1 MDTTREPV
9 RSAQRSGVAL
19 LVVLVALVALVVVF
33 SSRGNR
39 EQSAGPSDAGPE
51 AQPRALSAPPTLGSD
66 ELATIGVFEQA
77 SPSVA
82 FIVNRAIRRDFFSL
96 NPVEVPQGSGSGVVW
111 DEAGHV
117 ITNFHVVHRADA
129 IMVVLG
135 ENQEYDARVVGVDPD
150 HDLAVLRIRAPKD
163 QLVPLPIGSAHD
175 LLVGQ
180 KVLAIGNPFGLD
192 HTLTTG
198 IVSAIGRTIKSM
210 TGRTIEGVIQTDAAI
225 NPGNSGGPLL
235 DSAGRLIGINTQI
248 VSASGAFAG
257 IGFAVPVDM
266 VNRIVPQLITHGK
279 VIRAGIGVSVV
290 SDTITA
296 RWGVQG
302 VVIRDVTSGGPA
314 DRAGLEGLR
323 SLSGRQIS
331 LGDVVTAI
339 DGEAVRTVDDLLT
352 ILDRHKV
359 GDRVKVEVE
368 RDGAS
373 RAVTLTLQA
382 MG

>member
-1 MDTTREPV
+1 MDVLREPV
-9 RSAQRSGVAL
+9 RWAQRSGVAL
-19 LVVLVALVALVVVF
+19 LVVLVALGALVVVF
-33 SSRGNR
+33 SLRGER
-39 EQSAGPSDAGPE
+39 ERSPGQSYAGPE
-51 AQPRALSAPPTLGSD
+51 AQPRTLSAPPTLGRD
-66 ELATIGVFEQA
+66 ELATIGVFERA

-96 NPVEVPQGSGSGVVW
+96 NPIEVPQGSGSGVVW
-111 DEAGHV
+111 DESGHLV
-117 ITNFHVVHRADA
+117 TNFHVVYRADA
-129 IMVVLG
+129 IMVALN
-135 ENQEYDARVVGVDPD
+135 ENQDYEAHVVGVDPD

-163 QLVPLPIGSAHD
+163 KLVPLPIGSAHE
-175 LLVGQ
+175 LRVGQ

-210 TGRTIEGVIQTDAAI
+210 TGRTIEGVVQTDAAI

-235 DSAGRLIGINTQI
+235 DSSGRLIGINTQI
-248 VSASGAFAG
+248 VSPSGAFSG

-302 VVIRDVTSGGPA
+302 VVIRSVTPGGPA
-314 DRAGLEGLR
+314 DRAGLKGLR
-323 SLSGRQIS
+323 SVSGRQIS
-331 LGDVVTAI
+331 LGDIVTAI

-352 ILDRHKV
+352 ITDRHKV

-373 RAVTLTLQA
+373 RTVTLTLQPV
-382 MG
+382 G

>member
-1 MDTTREPV
+1 ML
-9 RSAQRSGVAL
+9 VAFV
-19 LVVLVALVALVVVF
+19 VVL

-39 EQSAGPSDAGPE
+39 EQSAGPSSDGPE
-51 AQPRALSAPPTLGSD
+51 VQTRAVTASPALESD

-82 FIVNRAIRRDFFSL
+82 FIINRAVGRDFFSL
-96 NPVEVPQGSGSGVVW
+96 NPIEVPQGSGSGVVW
-111 DEAGHV
+111 DESGHI
-117 ITNFHVVHRADA
+117 ITNFHVVYRADA
-129 IMVVLG
+129 ILVVLG
-135 ENQEYDARVVGVDPD
+135 EHEEYEARVVGVDPD

-163 QLVPLPIGSAHD
+163 KLVPLPIGSAHD

-235 DSAGRLIGINTQI
+235 DSSGRLIGINTQI
-248 VSASGAFAG
+248 VSSSGAFSG

-266 VNRIVPQLITHGK
+266 VNRVVPQLITHGK

-290 SDTITA
+290 SDPIA
-296 RWGVQG
+296 SRLGIQG
-302 VVIRDVTSGGPA
+302 VVIREVTLGGPA
-314 DRAGLEGLR
+314 ERAGIEGLR
-323 SLSGRQIS
+323 SRGGRQIS

-359 GDRVKVEVE
+359 GDSVKLVVE
-368 RDGAS
+368 REGAS
-373 RAVTLTLQA
+373 RTVMLTLQEV
-382 MG
+382 G

>member
-1 MDTTREPV
+1 MDVVRGPV

-19 LVVLVALVALVVVF
+19 LVVLVALGALVVVF
-33 SSRGNR
+33 SSRGDR
-39 EQSAGPSDAGPE
+39 EQSAGPSYVGSE
-51 AQPRALSAPPTLGSD
+51 VQPRTVSAPPTLGSD
-66 ELATIGVFEQA
+66 ELATIGVFETA

-82 FIVNRAIRRDFFSL
+82 FIVNRAIRRDLFSL
-96 NPVEVPQGSGSGVVW
+96 NPIEVPQGSGSGVVW
-111 DEAGHV
+111 DESGHV
-117 ITNFHVVHRADA
+117 ITNFHVVYGADA

-135 ENQEYDARVVGVDPD
+135 ENQEYEARVVGVAAD

-163 QLVPLPIGSAHD
+163 KLVPLPIGSAHD
-175 LLVGQ
+175 LRVGQ

-235 DSAGRLIGINTQI
+235 DSSGRLIGINTQI
-248 VSASGAFAG
+248 VSPSGAFAG

-279 VIRAGIGVSVV
+279 VIRAGFGVSVV

-302 VVIRDVTSGGPA
+302 VVIRSVTPGGPA
-314 DRAGLEGLR
+314 DRAGLQGLR
-323 SLSGRQIS
+323 SVSGRQIS

-352 ILDRHKV
+352 ISDRHQV

-373 RAVTLTLQA
+373 RTVTLTLEA
-382 MG
+382 VS